1 MKAHVTTMV
10 LCAML
15 CAPAAALGAE
25 EPAQTGRTPHSAKRL
40 GERLRDGIRV
50 GDLTRG
56 EARRLRG
63 RIGQLRSHAAL
74 LRAGGLTPDE
84 RQQLRRRGQAV
95 SQQVMRLRHNDV
107 RRGGR

>member
-1 MKAHVTTMV
+1 
-10 LCAML
+10 
-15 CAPAAALGAE
+15 
-25 EPAQTGRTPHSAKRL
+25 
-40 GERLRDGIRV
+40 
-50 GDLTRG
+50 
-56 EARRLRG
+56 
-63 RIGQLRSHAAL
+63 